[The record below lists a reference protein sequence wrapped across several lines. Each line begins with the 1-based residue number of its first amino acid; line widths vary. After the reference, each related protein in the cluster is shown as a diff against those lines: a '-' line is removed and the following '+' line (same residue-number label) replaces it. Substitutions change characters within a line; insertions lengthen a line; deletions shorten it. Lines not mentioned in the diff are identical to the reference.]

1 MGKQYPIKLLGE
13 IKQVLG
19 TEVIWGPD
27 WAVLR
32 MTRNIIHVAKEYRVL
47 ELADKTSKV
56 PLTKADIDSL
66 EMPTEISGIAPYR
79 YLLGELAWISS
90 TQQDFIFHIRMMAS
104 YAGKHTGRSTTGTS
118 TFLQGN
124 LINFTSNIQKTVALS
139 STEAERM
146 SSTEGAKEIQFSRH
160 LLRTWQPNLLSIL
173 SRQSMQRCY

>member
-90 TQQDFIFHIRMMAS
+90 TQQDFIFHIIMMAS
-104 YAGKHTGRSTTGTS
+104 YAGKHTNRHYYCCTAAQPQSVSHCYIVPLRCSQPAGKLDQLY
-118 TFLQGN
+118 LQYSKDSGP
-124 LINFTSNIQKTVALS
+124 LIN
-139 STEAERM
+139 R
-146 SSTEGAKEIQFSRH
+146 G
-160 LLRTWQPNLLSIL
+160 
-173 SRQSMQRCY
+173 

>member
-104 YAGKHTGRSTTGTS
+104 YAGTD
-118 TFLQGN
+118 N
-124 LINFTSNIQKTVALS
+124 LADMATKPLEHIKQAEYAALIL
-139 STEAERM
+139 
-146 SSTEGAKEIQFSRH
+146 AKPS
-160 LLRTWQPNLLSIL
+160 
-173 SRQSMQRCY
+173 